1 VRREH
6 VGQRRQPALPPPTPS
21 TIAEIL
27 RDVEPMGDLG
37 RFVIEDMTSDEED
50 EFFAVLE
57 DT

>member
-1 VRREH
+1 MSDNAAN
-6 VGQRRQPALPPPTPS
+6 QPSPPSTPS
-21 TIAEIL
+21 TVAEIL